1 MASHVGLYLSDP
13 YARSFEAR
21 VLDVDGD
28 RVALDRTAFCPGE
41 LGQMPDRGWLRWGA
55 KDKANVADVR
65 TDAGV
70 FWHRVD
76 GAPPPVGTTIT
87 GELDWAYRLRM
98 MRTHTAFHLVS
109 ALTFHL
115 CGAQALKSQV
125 VPNGLQLSFKS
136 DCWSPLLPADI
147 ERRANQ
153 AIAADIP
160 VYTYFLSREE
170 ARETPFINRLKVDLL
185 PPHVRNVRV
194 VEIEGIALDIDT
206 GTHIRS
212 TREIGSIQVTRAKAV
227 DARYQQ
233 LELRILARASSKTHK
248 PVAAGALTKD
258 KGQPPFAI

>member
-1 MASHVGLYLSDP
+1 MVSHGLYLSDP
-13 YARSFEAR
+13 YTRSFEAR

-41 LGQMPDRGWLRWGA
+41 VGQMPDRGWLRWGK
-55 KDKANVADVR
+55 KDKANVADVM

-76 GAPPPVGTTIT
+76 GELPPVGTTIT
-87 GELDWAYRLRM
+87 GELDWTYRHRM

-109 ALTFHL
+109 ALTFYL
-115 CGAQALKSQV
+115 CGAQALKSHTL
-125 VPNGLQLSFKS
+125 PTGLQVAFKS
-136 DCWSPLLPADI
+136 DCWSPLLAADI

-170 ARETPFINRLKVDLL
+170 ARETPLINRMKVDLL
-185 PPHVRNVRV
+185 PPWVQTVRV

-212 TREIGSIQVTRAKAV
+212 TREIGAIQVLRAPSTDK
-227 DARYQQ
+227 RYQQ
-233 LELRILARASSKTHK
+233 LELRLLAKTPTKAHK
-248 PVAAGALTKD
+248 PAVAVHTKD
-258 KGQPPFAI
+258 KGQAPFVI

>member
-1 MASHVGLYLSDP
+1 MASHVGLYLNDP

-41 LGQMPDRGWLRWGA
+41 VGQMPDRGWLHWGN
-55 KDKANVADVR
+55 DKANVAEVKS
-65 TDAGV
+65 DAGI

-76 GAPPPVGTTIT
+76 GELPPVGTTIT
-87 GELDWAYRLRM
+87 GELDWTHRLRM

-115 CGAQALKSQV
+115 CGAQALKSRV
-125 VPNGLQLSFKS
+125 LPTGLQVAFKS
-136 DCWSPLLPADI
+136 DCWSPYLPADI

-153 AIAADIP
+153 AIAADLP

-170 ARETPFINRLKVDLL
+170 ARETPLLNRMKVDLL
-185 PPHVRNVRV
+185 PKWVQSVRV

-212 TREIGSIQVTRAKAV
+212 TREIGGIQVIRAQSS
-227 DARYQQ
+227 DHRYQQ
-233 LELRILARASSKTHK
+233 LELRLLTKAPAKTHK
-248 PVAAGALTKD
+248 PAVTVYTKD
-258 KGQPPFAI
+258 KGQPPFTI